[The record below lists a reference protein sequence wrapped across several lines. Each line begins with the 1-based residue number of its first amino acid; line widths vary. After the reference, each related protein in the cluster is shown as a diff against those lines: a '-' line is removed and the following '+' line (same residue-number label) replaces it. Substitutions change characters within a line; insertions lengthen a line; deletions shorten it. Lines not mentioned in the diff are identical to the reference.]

1 MCNMSFCPSA
11 SSWKKTCPM
20 GASGGGTIDAERK
33 KRLAPRDPTTN
44 RSRSEPIIA
53 NTTGDKKFLE
63 RIFKSL
69 LSLPCH
75 ADVTTEVE
83 GNFIEGVGAVGAAGA
98 AISTMACDGGK
109 AERFVAVF
117 PSTVEGV
124 FGSRRLGKSCGGIGV
139 GRVFSPIEGFARLCC
154 PGIAGSLEEI
164 LGKGCDTP
172 RIDGIPLVGCLGV
185 GGPCV
190 AGTRKAPLVV

>member
-1 MCNMSFCPSA
+1 
-11 SSWKKTCPM
+11 M
-20 GASGGGTIDAERK
+20 GASGGGTVDAERK

-83 GNFIEGVGAVGAAGA
+83 GNFIGTVGAAT
-98 AISTMACDGGK
+98 STMACDGGK
-109 AERFVAVF
+109 AERCAAVF
-117 PSTVEGV
+117 PPTVEGV
-124 FGSRRLGKSCGGIGV
+124 FGSRRPGKSCGGIGV
-139 GRVFSPIEGFARLCC
+139 GRVFSPTEGFARLCC
-154 PGIAGSLEEI
+154 PRIVGSLEEI

-185 GGPCV
+185 AGPCL